1 MERDVALTI
10 ALPANVAVGSK
21 VNAME
26 PPVGASDEFK
36 VIVGMEVVFR
46 VAELKSRPFVGS
58 IVRAFPLV
66 VPKVSAVRFAGVD
79 KPTILPRMVCVK
91 VFAPL

>member
-21 VNAME
+21 VNAIAPAE
-26 PPVGASDEFK
+26 GAANEFK
-36 VIVGMEVVFR
+36 VIVGIEVVPR
-46 VAELKSRPFVGS
+46 VTELKSRGLLRVS
-58 IVRAFPLV
+58 APLF
-66 VPKVSAVRFAGVD
+66 VPKVSAVKLAGVD
-79 KPTILPRMVCVK
+79 RPTILPRMVCVK